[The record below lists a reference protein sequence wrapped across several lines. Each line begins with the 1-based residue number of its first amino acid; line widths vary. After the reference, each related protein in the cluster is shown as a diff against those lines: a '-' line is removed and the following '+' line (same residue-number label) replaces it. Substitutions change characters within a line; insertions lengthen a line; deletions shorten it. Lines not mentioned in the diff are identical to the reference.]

1 MTECKRQN
9 NEIYKFIR
17 ENFTLYLKVE
27 TRYFVEY
34 AANNLIIM
42 KSISVNNESIRVFL
56 SMKETFECSVNIRKI
71 DRQRAEDH
79 LEKYGEVRNGCQTRQ
94 TQMANVKTETKM
106 TKNKNSNFMQQL
118 PSYNNEN
125 FARFQNN
132 NRIFINCPTKYIAT
146 KENLHEQ
153 KIVNSKTSAF
163 LRYLLRQQRNKIVTL
178 TTQRK
183 RNAKNDKQLI
193 KAMKKRSRRA

>member
-1 MTECKRQN
+1 
-9 NEIYKFIR
+9 
-17 ENFTLYLKVE
+17 
-27 TRYFVEY
+27 
-34 AANNLIIM
+34 M

-79 LEKYGEVRNGCQTRQ
+79 LEKYGEVRNSYQ
-94 TQMANVKTETKM
+94 TQKANNVKTETKLS
-106 TKNKNSNFMQQL
+106 KNKNSNFMHQL

-125 FARFQNN
+125 FSRFQNN
-132 NRIFINCPTKYIAT
+132 NRSFINFPSKYIAT

-153 KIVNSKTSAF
+153 KIVNSKSSAF
-163 LRYLLRQQRNKIVTL
+163 LRYLLRQQRNKIATL

-193 KAMKKRSRRA
+193 KALKKRSRRA